1 MENDDDDFDPQPARS
16 KQQHALVRKAQQERR
31 ELATLFDSPLGEAV
45 LSRLEQRFET
55 HLPVFQGKIGHYDAL
70 DAMRR
75 DAHRE
80 VFLTIRAQLK
90 LAHQEASNN
99 TQVIS

>member
-1 MENDDDDFDPQPARS
+1 MDDDFTPSLAPACNK
-16 KQQHALVRKAQQERR
+16 KQRALLQQAQQERQD
-31 ELATLFDSPLGEAV
+31 LSTLFNSPLGEAV

-55 HLPVFQGKIGHYDAL
+55 HLPVFQGKIGQYDAL

-80 VFLTIRAQLK
+80 VFLVIRAQLK
-90 LAHQEASNN
+90 LAGQEANKN
-99 TQVIS
+99 K